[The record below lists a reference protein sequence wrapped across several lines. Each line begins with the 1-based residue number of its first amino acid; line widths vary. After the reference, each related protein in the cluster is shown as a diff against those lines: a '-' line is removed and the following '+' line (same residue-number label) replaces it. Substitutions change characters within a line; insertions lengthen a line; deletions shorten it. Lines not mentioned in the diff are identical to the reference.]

1 MQMTEAITD
10 YFVALFQGMIPKELI
25 VFIISMFPI
34 LELRGGM
41 IAAKLLGV
49 QLWKAFIICYF
60 GNILPIPFI
69 LLFIRRIF
77 VFLKK
82 FKPTEKLVGKIEIRS
97 MRKSEKVRRGRNW
110 GLLAFVAI
118 PLPGTGGWTGALIAA
133 LLDIRMKA
141 SLPIIALGVLI
152 ANLIMSVFSYG
163 LLGLLGIG

>member
-1 MQMTEAITD
+1 MTEAITD
-10 YFVALFQGMIPKELI
+10 YLVGLFQGSIPKELI
-25 VFIISMFPI
+25 IFIVSMFPI

-41 IAAKLLGV
+41 IAAKLIDVEL
-49 QLWKAFIICYF
+49 LKAFVICYL

-77 VFLKK
+77 QFLKR
-82 FKPTEKLVGKIEIRS
+82 FKKIGGLIEKLEVRS
-97 MRKSEKVRRGRNW
+97 MRKSEKVKRWRNW

-133 LLDIRMKA
+133 LLDIRIKN
-141 SLPIIALGVLI
+141 SFPIIALGILI

-163 LLGLLGIG
+163 LLGLIGL